1 MAWLLLVLIG
11 GLVPPVLGVDF
22 LGMGDDGDCIGGDEE
37 EEDKTGVGVADD
49 DDDDEFLRGIEA

>member
-1 MAWLLLVLIG
+1 M
-11 GLVPPVLGVDF
+11 PPVLGVDF